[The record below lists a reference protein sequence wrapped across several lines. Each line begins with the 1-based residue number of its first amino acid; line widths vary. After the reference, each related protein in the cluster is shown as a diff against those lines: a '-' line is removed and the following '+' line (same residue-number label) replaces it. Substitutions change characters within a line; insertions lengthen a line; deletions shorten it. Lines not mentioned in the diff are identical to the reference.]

1 MGGTDMEQQEQ
12 GAPFRI
18 WVCPARR
25 VVSFHAEEGFD
36 LLEFQSR
43 EMYLRC
49 VDGYIGQSYR
59 YQ

>member
-1 MGGTDMEQQEQ
+1 MEHTTS
-12 GAPFRI
+12 PTPWRLWVNTNSRI
-18 WVCPARR
+18 
-25 VVSFHAEEGFD
+25 VSFHEEEGFD

-49 VDGYIGQSYR
+49 VDGYICQSYR